1 MPASE
6 SVTVT
11 AEAPLLDERK
21 AGEGVEGGVVG
32 SVAGGVA
39 GGVIGTSVTANAPV
53 VAPPSPAEPRPA
65 GVAEAIAV
73 APTSSLTE
81 RREVRRSDAEWAH
94 AARPSKERVAELEEQ
109 VRKNPRGREL
119 YNQLSEALAA
129 REEWSALRRLA
140 IAWQEYDPENPQ
152 VYEILGQSDER
163 LGNENEAARADASL
177 IEIAPGKT
185 ELLQRAAM
193 LLVRAH
199 RASLA
204 EAPLRRALE
213 LRPDRANGYRHL
225 ALMLWLDGRV
235 EEAARV
241 LESATHQQFP
251 NWYGNVQRVL
261 HEELGYVYRAWMA
274 KEPSRRT
281 EIAARAREYNVDLT
295 RRDALRVTLA
305 WETDANDVDL
315 HLIDPSG
322 SECYYGHMKNPSG
335 VELYEDITQGLG
347 PEVIRGAKIERGVY
361 HVGVRYFA
369 AGPMGISRGIV
380 VIMRDDGQRQP
391 SIEIVPFRLVEGGGE
406 IRHIADVSVK

>member
-1 MPASE
+1 MS
-6 SVTVT
+6 
-11 AEAPLLDERK
+11 
-21 AGEGVEGGVVG
+21 
-32 SVAGGVA
+32 
-39 GGVIGTSVTANAPV
+39 
-53 VAPPSPAEPRPA
+53 PSQQHRR
-65 GVAEAIAV
+65 
-73 APTSSLTE
+73 TE
-81 RREVRRSDAEWAH
+81 RSDAQWARTS
-94 AARPSKERVAELEEQ
+94 RPSKGRVDELEEKIRQ
-109 VRKNPRGREL
+109 NPRDREL
-119 YNQLSEALAA
+119 YNQLSEALSA
-129 REEWSALRRLA
+129 RDEWSALRHLA
-140 IAWQEYDPENPQ
+140 IRWQEYDPENAQ
-152 VYEILGQSDER
+152 VYEVLGQADEH
-163 LGNENEAARADASL
+163 LGNAGEAARADASL
-177 IEIAPGKT
+177 IEIAPAKT

-225 ALMLWLDGRV
+225 ALMLWLDGRI

-274 KEPSRRT
+274 KEPSRRH
-281 EIAARAREYNVDLT
+281 EIEAQAHEYNVDLS

-315 HLIDPSG
+315 HVIDPSG
-322 SECYYGHMKNPSG
+322 SECYYGHKQNPSG
-335 VELYEDITQGLG
+335 IELYEDITQGLG
-347 PEVIRGAKIERGVY
+347 PEVIRGQSVEHGVY

-369 AGPMGISRGIV
+369 AGPMGVSRGIC
-380 VIMRDDGQRQP
+380 VILRDDGQRQP

>member
-1 MPASE
+1 MAH
-6 SVTVT
+6 
-11 AEAPLLDERK
+11 
-21 AGEGVEGGVVG
+21 
-32 SVAGGVA
+32 
-39 GGVIGTSVTANAPV
+39 
-53 VAPPSPAEPRPA
+53 
-65 GVAEAIAV
+65 
-73 APTSSLTE
+73 
-81 RREVRRSDAEWAH
+81 RRERNQPRADAEWG
-94 AARPSKERVAELEEQ
+94 AAVRPSKERVEELEAK
-109 VRKNPRGREL
+109 VRSNPQDREL
-119 YNQLSEALAA
+119 YNQLSEVLAA

-140 IAWQEYDPENPQ
+140 IAWQGYDPENPQ
-152 VYEILGQSDER
+152 VYEILGQSDEH

-177 IEIAPGKT
+177 IEIAPSKA

-225 ALMLWLDGRV
+225 ALMLWLDGRT

-274 KEPSRRT
+274 KEPSRRS
-281 EIAARAREYNVDLT
+281 EIEARARQYDVDLS

-322 SECYYGHMKNPSG
+322 AECYYGHKQNPSG
-335 VELYEDITQGLG
+335 IELYEDITQGLG
-347 PEVIRGAKIERGVY
+347 PEVIRGPKIEHGVY
-361 HVGVRYFA
+361 RVGVRYFA
-369 AGPMGISRGIV
+369 AGPMGVSRGIV
-380 VIMRDDGQRQP
+380 VIIRDDGQRLP
-391 SIEIVPFRLVEGGGE
+391 SIEIVPFRLVEGGGD